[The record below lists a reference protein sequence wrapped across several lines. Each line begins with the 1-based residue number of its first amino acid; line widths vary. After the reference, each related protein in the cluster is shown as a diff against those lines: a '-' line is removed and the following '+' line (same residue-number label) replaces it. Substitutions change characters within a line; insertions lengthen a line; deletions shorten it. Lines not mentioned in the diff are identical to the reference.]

1 MQARF
6 DFLAQTVPIWHKM
19 YQICSK
25 HIVYCHKEF
34 GKRGQKELSH
44 ESVPNESPTVV
55 LGLRD
60 LPGSPPD
67 WAEGDDSAPQAG
79 GPAAPGPR

>member
-1 MQARF
+1 
-6 DFLAQTVPIWHKM
+6 M

-44 ESVPNESPTVV
+44 EPVPNESPTAGTSRPK
-55 LGLRD
+55 GLLQCIYGTHIPKSDVGNASSD
-60 LPGSPPD
+60 L
-67 WAEGDDSAPQAG
+67 AKSAATDATDATRRTP
-79 GPAAPGPR
+79 